1 MKGVDDLKKDFEE
14 LKEEYKNIPIPENL
28 TKVINQSINDY
39 RREEVK
45 MKNKKI
51 FKSIIAAS
59 LIVISSFTIGVN
71 TSKSFATSVKKI
83 PVISQLVELV
93 SFKSFELDSEIVKA
107 KVNIPAVKGV
117 ESKALA
123 NQINE
128 EINERM
134 STHLEAGKDRAR
146 EYKKAFVET
155 GGKAEDFRPII
166 IEIDYDLKSY
176 NDNILSF
183 SVHYFESLASSYAQT
198 YYYTIDLE
206 AGKLLTLEDILGTD
220 YENKISQQVSEKI
233 NKALEESPS
242 SYFEGD
248 MGFSAIK
255 KDQSFYINNEN
266 QLVVVFDKYEIAP
279 GSSGQPEFII
289 EE

>member
-1 MKGVDDLKKDFEE
+1 MKKDFEE
-14 LKEEYKNIPIPENL
+14 LKEEYKSIPIPENL
-28 TKVINQSINDY
+28 AKVIDQSINDY
-39 RREEVK
+39 RREEIK
-45 MKNKKI
+45 MKNKKL

-59 LIVISSFTIGVN
+59 LLVISSFTIGVN
-71 TSKSFATSVKKI
+71 TSESFATSVKKI
-83 PVISQLVELV
+83 PVISQLVGLV
-93 SFKSFELDSEIVKA
+93 SFKSFELDNEIVKA
-107 KVNIPAVKGV
+107 KVNIPAVKGF
-117 ESKALA
+117 ESKTLA

-134 STHLEAGKDRAR
+134 SSHLEEGKKRAR

-155 GGKAEDFRPII
+155 GGKEEDFRPVI

-176 NDNILSF
+176 NENILSF
-183 SVHYFESLASSYAQT
+183 SVHYFESMASSYAQI

-206 AGKLLTLEDILGTD
+206 AGKLLTFEDILGKD
-220 YENKISQQVSEKI
+220 YEEEINRQVSRKI

-248 MGFSAIK
+248 MGFSGIK
-255 KDQSFYINNEN
+255 KDQSFYINNDN